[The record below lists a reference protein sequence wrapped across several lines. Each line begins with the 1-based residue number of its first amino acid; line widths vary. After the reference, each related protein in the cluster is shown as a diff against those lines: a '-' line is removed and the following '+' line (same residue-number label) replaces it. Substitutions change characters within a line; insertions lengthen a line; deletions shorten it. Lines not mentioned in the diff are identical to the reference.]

1 MDKLL
6 LPIKYSLLAIVAT
19 GTIFALFD
27 QYMYHGAAL
36 AISAGILLSFI
47 EDYQY
52 GH

>member
-6 LPIKYSLLAIVAT
+6 LPIKYSQLAIVIT

-36 AISAGILLSFI
+36 AISAGVLLSVI

-52 GH
+52 A